1 MRFLLIASFP
11 DSLLHFRG
19 PLIDALL
26 ASGQSV
32 HVAVPD
38 LPFSSPIRSRLEA
51 NGVSVH
57 DIPLQRTATNPGA
70 DFRLLIHLVRL
81 LHQVRPQ
88 RVLGYTI
95 KPVVYGMLAA
105 WLARVP
111 QRFALI
117 TGLGYAFQD
126 AEGRGAVRTLVKRLY
141 SLSLGCAHKVFFQNP
156 DDEGLFR
163 KLGLV
168 PDRVPSCVVNGSG
181 VDLDFYGVAPLPEGH
196 HFLLVARLL
205 GDKGV
210 REYAEA
216 ARRIRLQNPDVLF
229 HLVGWLDENP
239 DAISQGELDGWIED
253 GTLVFHG
260 RLADVRPVVA
270 GCSVYVLP
278 SYREGTPR
286 TVLEAMAMGRAVVA
300 SRAGGIPEYVRD
312 NDCGLLVEPENPG
325 ALARALLRLIANPDE
340 RARMG
345 QAGRRR
351 AFSEFSLAASAR
363 TLISWI
369 QPART

>member
-11 DSLLHFRG
+11 ESLLHFRG

-32 HVAVPD
+32 HVAAPD
-38 LPFSSPIRSRLEA
+38 LPSSSPIRSRLEA
-51 NGVSVH
+51 KGVSVH

-70 DFRLLIHLVRL
+70 DLRLLIHLVRL
-81 LHQVRPQ
+81 LRQVRPQ

-95 KPVVYGMLAA
+95 KPVVYGLLAA

-111 QRFALI
+111 QRYALI

-126 AEGRGAVRTLVKRLY
+126 GEGRGALRALVQRLY
-141 SLSLGCAHKVFFQNP
+141 SLSLSCTHKVFFQNP
-156 DDEGLFR
+156 DDERLFR
-163 KLGLV
+163 KLSLV
-168 PDRVPSCVVNGSG
+168 PARVPTCVVNGSG
-181 VDLDFYGVAPLPEGH
+181 VDLDFYGVAPLPVGH
-196 HFLLVARLL
+196 HFLLIARLL

-216 ARRIRLQNPDVLF
+216 ARRIRLQRPDVVF

-286 TVLEAMAMGRAVVA
+286 TVLEAMAMGRAIITTDAPGCRETVVQGENGFLVSVRSA
-300 SRAGGIPEYVRD
+300 DGLVAAMQRFLEDPTLVEKMGRRSRAIAEEKYDVHKVNAVMLREMGI
-312 NDCGLLVEPENPG
+312 
-325 ALARALLRLIANPDE
+325 
-340 RARMG
+340 
-345 QAGRRR
+345 
-351 AFSEFSLAASAR
+351 
-363 TLISWI
+363 
-369 QPART
+369 

>member
-26 ASGQSV
+26 ANGQCV
-32 HVAVPD
+32 HVAAPD
-38 LPFSSPIRSRLEA
+38 LPYSSPIRSRLEA
-51 NGVSVH
+51 KGVSVH
-57 DIPLQRTATNPGA
+57 DIPLQRTATNPGS
-70 DFRLLIHLVRL
+70 DLLLLIHLVRL
-81 LHQVRPQ
+81 LRQVRPQ

-126 AEGRGAVRTLVKRLY
+126 GEGRGVLRTLVKRLY

-156 DDEGLFR
+156 DDERLFR

-168 PDRVPSCVVNGSG
+168 PARVPSCVVNGSG
-181 VDLDFYGVAPLPEGH
+181 VDLDFYGLAPLPVGH

-205 GDKGV
+205 GDKGI

-216 ARRIRLQNPDVLF
+216 ASRIRLQHPEVFF

-239 DAISQGELDGWIED
+239 DAISQQELDGWIED

-260 RLADVRPVVA
+260 RLADVRPAVA

-286 TVLEAMAMGRAVVA
+286 TVLEAMAMGRAIITTDAPGCRETVVHGENGFLVPVRSVDELVA
-300 SRAGGIPEYVRD
+300 AMQRFIEDLALIEKMGNRSRAIAEAKYDVHKVNAVMLREMGI
-312 NDCGLLVEPENPG
+312 
-325 ALARALLRLIANPDE
+325 
-340 RARMG
+340 
-345 QAGRRR
+345 
-351 AFSEFSLAASAR
+351 
-363 TLISWI
+363 
-369 QPART
+369 

>member
-81 LHQVRPQ
+81 LRQVRPQ

-260 RLADVRPVVA
+260 RLADVRPAVA

-286 TVLEAMAMGRAVVA
+286 TVLEAMAMGRAIITSDAPGCRETVVHGENGFLVRVRSVDA
-300 SRAGGIPEYVRD
+300 LVAAMLCFLEDSTLIEKMGNRSRA
-312 NDCGLLVEPENPG
+312 
-325 ALARALLRLIANPDE
+325 IAEE
-340 RARMG
+340 RYDVHKVNAVMLQEMG
-345 QAGRRR
+345 M
-351 AFSEFSLAASAR
+351 
-363 TLISWI
+363 
-369 QPART
+369 

>member
-1 MRFLLIASFP
+1 MRFFLIASFP

-51 NGVSVH
+51 KGVCVH

-70 DFRLLIHLVRL
+70 DLRLLIHLVRL
-81 LHQVRPQ
+81 LRQVRPQ

-156 DDEGLFR
+156 DDEELFR

-168 PDRVPSCVVNGSG
+168 PGRLPSCVVNGSG
-181 VDLDFYGVAPLPEGH
+181 VDLDLYRVAPLPEGH

-216 ARRIRLQNPDVLF
+216 ARRIRRQYPDVLF

-260 RLADVRPVVA
+260 RLADVRPAVA

-286 TVLEAMAMGRAVVA
+286 TVLEAMAMGRAIITSDAPGCRETVVHGENGFLVRVRSVDA
-300 SRAGGIPEYVRD
+300 LVAAMLCFLEDSALIEKMGKRSRA
-312 NDCGLLVEPENPG
+312 
-325 ALARALLRLIANPDE
+325 IAEE
-340 RARMG
+340 RYDVHKVNAVMLQEMG
-345 QAGRRR
+345 M
-351 AFSEFSLAASAR
+351 
-363 TLISWI
+363 
-369 QPART
+369 